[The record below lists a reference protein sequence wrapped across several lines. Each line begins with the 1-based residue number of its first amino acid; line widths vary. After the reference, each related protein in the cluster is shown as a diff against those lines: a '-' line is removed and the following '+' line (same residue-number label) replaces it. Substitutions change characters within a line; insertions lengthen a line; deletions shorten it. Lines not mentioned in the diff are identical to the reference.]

1 MDISD
6 INVSSGN
13 FYQALIGGDILRGL
27 HARRAASLG
36 LAVIHMPGYSMP
48 GYISWMQPKSG
59 CVAYAKMLAPTTGG
73 VNPVTTMTKMPPP
86 PPEKSATIE
95 SNGVCLS
102 KENKKQL
109 RV

>member
-1 MDISD
+1 MI
-6 INVSSGN
+6 
-13 FYQALIGGDILRGL
+13 IGCNILRKL
-27 HARRAASLG
+27 HTGGAAVLG
-36 LAVIHMPGYSMP
+36 PVAIYMRGPPVP